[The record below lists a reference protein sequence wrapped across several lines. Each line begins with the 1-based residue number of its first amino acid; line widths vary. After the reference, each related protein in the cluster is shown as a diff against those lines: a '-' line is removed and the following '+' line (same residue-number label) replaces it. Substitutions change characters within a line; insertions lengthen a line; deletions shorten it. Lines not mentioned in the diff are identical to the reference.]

1 VSARPYLRP
10 TFVLAVAAGGMVGTL
25 ARATL
30 TGAEG
35 QVGGWPVGTLT
46 ENVVGSF
53 LLGLLLEAL
62 LRRATESRRT
72 RVVRLGLGTG
82 MLGGFTTFSSLA
94 LELERL
100 LAGGSWGIAAGY
112 ATATLVLGLSAC
124 LGGVALGAR
133 LASGHRGRPAAPTG
147 MTSGPAT
154 GMAHDPAPDAT
165 RGPGEAVG

>member
-1 VSARPYLRP
+1 VSARPHLRP
-10 TFVLAVAAGGMVGTL
+10 KLVLAVAAGGMVGTL

-30 TGAEG
+30 TGAVG
-35 QVGGWPVGTLT
+35 QVDGWPVGTLT

-133 LASGHRGRPAAPTG
+133 LGAGHRGRTAVQTG
-147 MTSGPAT
+147 MTSGAAPSL
-154 GMAHDPAPDAT
+154 AHDPLPDAPPG
-165 RGPGEAVG
+165 RGEADR

>member
-1 VSARPYLRP
+1 MSARPHLRP
-10 TFVLAVAAGGMVGTL
+10 KLVLAVAAGGMLGTL

-30 TGAEG
+30 TGAVG
-35 QVGGWPVGTLT
+35 QVDGWPVGTLT

-82 MLGGFTTFSSLA
+82 LLGGFTTFSSLA

-112 ATATLVLGLSAC
+112 AAATLVLGLSAC
-124 LGGVALGAR
+124 LAGVALGAR
-133 LASGHRGRPAAPTG
+133 LGAGHRGRPALPTG
-147 MTSGPAT
+147 MTSGPAP
-154 GMAHDPAPDAT
+154 GLAHDRVPDAPH
-165 RGPGEAVG
+165 GPGEADR